1 MSYELKMKL
10 LMHLVCIVQWGVFA
24 LIHWE
29 MLGKGKWKHPFAC
42 TALALCG
49 MLVISLWIDFGFF
62 NAASI
67 AFNVLYLLVTSA
79 FFGGTI
85 RQKLMSCMANGV
97 VCLLTENTVIYL
109 YTYLE
114 AVPPAQVIRQPLG
127 VLLMAAAMLIVGG
140 ITAQMAKHWGQ
151 KQALEPLQLVVAMFF
166 PVAVLVHLLFVQMLN
181 EQVVQKKDSQY
192 RATLEQERAEALM
205 ESYTTQRRLTHE
217 FANHLEALSLM
228 LQQND
233 VAGARSYLT
242 SISKTIQMNSA
253 ILNTHNPLLDALLS
267 KKYEEAARKGVM
279 MYFDLSDLKD
289 IPLDRT
295 HLVIVVS
302 NLLNNA
308 IEAAAQAAPPEVH
321 VRMKKTEGELVISVR
336 NRVRQNVEIPEG
348 QLPRSTKREPGHGM
362 GLANVCA
369 VLEAHNAEYTLS
381 CRDNWFRFTC
391 AFPTN
396 GI

>member
-42 TALALCG
+42 TALAMCG

-127 VLLMAAAMLIVGG
+127 VLLMVAAMLI
-140 ITAQMAKHWGQ
+140 W
-151 KQALEPLQLVVAMFF
+151 VA
-166 PVAVLVHLLFVQMLN
+166 
-181 EQVVQKKDSQY
+181 S
-192 RATLEQERAEALM
+192 
-205 ESYTTQRRLTHE
+205 RLRWQST
-217 FANHLEALSLM
+217 
-228 LQQND
+228 
-233 VAGARSYLT
+233 GARS
-242 SISKTIQMNSA
+242 
-253 ILNTHNPLLDALLS
+253 
-267 KKYEEAARKGVM
+267 R
-279 MYFDLSDLKD
+279 
-289 IPLDRT
+289 RW
-295 HLVIVVS
+295 
-302 NLLNNA
+302 
-308 IEAAAQAAPPEVH
+308 
-321 VRMKKTEGELVISVR
+321 
-336 NRVRQNVEIPEG
+336 NRCSWW
-348 QLPRSTKREPGHGM
+348 LPCSSRGWSWCST
-362 GLANVCA
+362 C
-369 VLEAHNAEYTLS
+369 
-381 CRDNWFRFTC
+381 C
-391 AFPTN
+391 
-396 GI
+396 